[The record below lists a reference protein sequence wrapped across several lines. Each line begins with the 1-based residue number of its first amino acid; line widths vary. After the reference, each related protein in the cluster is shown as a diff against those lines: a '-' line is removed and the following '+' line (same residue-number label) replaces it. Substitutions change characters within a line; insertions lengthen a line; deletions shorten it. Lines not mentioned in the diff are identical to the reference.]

1 MEFVRRLAE
10 IRRGECSDATND
22 FLAATASNIVGG
34 NGIYPTLLHSHNDS
48 VGPLA
53 GGSGV
58 GRQGSGVE
66 WEKKKTAVI
75 RRTAR
80 PALTHCARF
89 DLTTMQTR
97 RIRRG

>member
-22 FLAATASNIVGG
+22 FLTATASNIVGG

-53 GGSGV
+53 RAGRA
-58 GRQGSGVE
+58 GRQGPGMRRRKS
-66 WEKKKTAVI
+66 AVI

-80 PALTHCARF
+80 PAFTSMRAL
-89 DLTTMQTR
+89 DLPIIQTQRTR
-97 RIRRG
+97 RG